1 MSEGAPLS
9 PSVEE
14 LREQLKQYAIEQALL
29 LEITQRI
36 AQGGPLEVVLTDMAR
51 IAQRGLRAAC
61 LRFVVSGS
69 SGSHAYYAEGSN
81 GGFADLDAPLLA
93 IAQQTSFEATA
104 ETALPEPLGSLQA
117 LFSAVAALPLNA
129 REAPLGILWV
139 AYREAHAFGAWE
151 RNFLQL
157 LAAQAAIAIA
167 NAQAFEAAR
176 TGREQLA
183 AILTSSLDPIL
194 VVDSCERILVFNPAA
209 ERTFGISAERV
220 IGNQLAAFAS
230 MTDAADLIALLRGEV
245 SAEGMEWQSANGLT
259 FAPRL
264 SEMRDE
270 RGERSGSVLML
281 RDITRYKNLR
291 DNQAEFTSTV
301 SHDLRLPLTYM
312 KGYVDMMPMVGEFNE
327 RQRAFAEKIQ
337 NGITQMSDLVEKILD
352 ASRLDPEGNY
362 RLHREPCD
370 ILKMVSDVVATH
382 AAAAEKSG
390 QTLRTET
397 APNIPI
403 LQLDDMMMRRALNNL
418 TDNAIKYTP
427 PNGTITVRAEVRGD
441 DLLLSVNDTGKG
453 ISPEDQRTLFTRFRR
468 IRNKDNIRVRGN
480 GLGLYIVKRVAELH
494 GGDAWVESAVGQG
507 STFYI
512 KIPMRGENL
521 LGSGHRQEQEGA
533 HAD

>member
-1 MSEGAPLS
+1 MSEVAPS
-9 PSVEE
+9 SQSVDD
-14 LREQLKQYAIEQALL
+14 LREQLSQYAGEQALL

-36 AQGGPLEVVLTDMAR
+36 AKGGALETVLTDIAQ
-51 IAQRGLRAAC
+51 IAQRGLRAEC
-61 LRFVVSGS
+61 LRFVVTASPEPQVY
-69 SGSHAYYAEGSN
+69 HAKGSN
-81 GGFADLDAPLLA
+81 GDFASFDAPLLA
-93 IAQQTSFEATA
+93 VAQHAPFEASVATSFPQTLS
-104 ETALPEPLGSLQA
+104 ALRGR
-117 LFSAVAALPLNA
+117 FNAVAALPLTA

-157 LAAQAAIAIA
+157 LAAQAAIAVA

-176 TGREQLA
+176 KGREQLA

-194 VVDSCERILVFNPAA
+194 VVDTDERILVFNPAA
-209 ERTFGISAERV
+209 ERVFGISAERV
-220 IGNQLAAFAS
+220 IGNQLSAFAS
-230 MTDAADLIALLRGEV
+230 MTEAAELIALLRGEV
-245 SAEGMEWQSANGLT
+245 ASAEGMEWQNASGLA

-264 SEMRDE
+264 SEMHNE

-291 DNQAEFTSTV
+291 DNQADFTSTV

-312 KGYVDMMPMVGEFNE
+312 KGYIDMMPMVGELNE

-370 ILKMVSDVVATH
+370 IIKMVSDVVTTH
-382 AAAAEKSG
+382 AAAAEKNG
-390 QTLRTET
+390 QTLTVET

-427 PNGTITVRAEVRGD
+427 PNGTITVRAEVRD
-441 DLLLSVNDTGKG
+441 DMLLLSVRDSGRG
-453 ISPEDQRTLFTRFRR
+453 ISQEDQRTLFTRFRR

-494 GGDAWVESAVGQG
+494 GGDAWVESVVGQG

-512 KIPMRGENL
+512 KIPMSGANL
-521 LGSGHRQEQEGA
+521 IGSGRLQESS
-533 HAD
+533 HAE

>member
-1 MSEGAPLS
+1 MSEVAPSS
-9 PSVEE
+9 PSIEE
-14 LREQLKQYAIEQALL
+14 LREQLRLYAGEQALL

-36 AQGGPLEVVLTDMAR
+36 AKGGALGTVLTDVAQ
-51 IAQRGLRAAC
+51 IAQRGLRATC
-61 LRFVVSGS
+61 LRFVVTTGS
-69 SGSHAYYAEGSN
+69 LPQVYYAEGSN
-81 GGFADLDAPLLA
+81 GDFAHFDAPLLDM
-93 IAQQTSFEATA
+93 AQEVAFEATG
-104 ETALPEPLGSLQA
+104 ESTLPQA
-117 LFSAVAALPLNA
+117 LSGLRLLFNTVAALPLTA

-176 TGREQLA
+176 RGREQLA
-183 AILTSSLDPIL
+183 TILTSSLDPIL
-194 VVDSCERILVFNPAA
+194 VIDAHERILVFNPAA
-209 ERTFGISAERV
+209 ERVFGISAERV
-220 IGNQLAAFAS
+220 IGNQLSAFAS
-230 MTDAADLIALLRGEV
+230 MTDAADLIALLRSEV
-245 SAEGMEWQSANGLT
+245 SAESMEWQNANGLT

-270 RGERSGSVLML
+270 HGERSGSVLML

-337 NGITQMSDLVEKILD
+337 SGITQMSDLVEKILD

-362 RLHREPCD
+362 RLQREPCD
-370 ILKMVSDVVATH
+370 VIKMVGEVAATH
-382 AAAAEKSG
+382 AAAAEKNE
-390 QTLRTET
+390 QTLLTET

-403 LQLDDMMMRRALNNL
+403 LYLDDMMMRRALNNL

-427 PNGTITVRAEVRGD
+427 PKGTITLRAEVRENM
-441 DLLLSVNDTGKG
+441 LLLSVHDTGRG
-453 ISPEDQRTLFTRFRR
+453 ISEEDQRTLFTRFRR
-468 IRNKDNIRVRGN
+468 IRNKDNFRVRGN

-494 GGDAWVESAVGQG
+494 GGDAWVESAVNRG

-512 KIPMRGENL
+512 KIPMSGENVI
-521 LGSGHRQEQEGA
+521 GSGRLPEQESA
-533 HAD
+533 HAE

>member
-1 MSEGAPLS
+1 MSEVAPS
-9 PSVEE
+9 SQSVEE
-14 LREQLKQYAIEQALL
+14 LREQLRQYAGEQALL
-29 LEITQRI
+29 LEITRRI
-36 AQGGPLEVVLTDMAR
+36 AKGGALETVLTDIAQL
-51 IAQRGLRAAC
+51 AQRGLRAKC
-61 LRFVVSGS
+61 LRFVVTSGAS
-69 SGSHAYYAEGSN
+69 LQVYYAEGSN
-81 GGFADLDAPLLA
+81 GEFAAWDAPLLA
-93 IAQQTSFEATA
+93 IAQQAPFELSPEA
-104 ETALPEPLGSLQA
+104 ALPQPLSA
-117 LFSAVAALPLNA
+117 LRGLFGAVAALPLIA

-139 AYREAHAFGAWE
+139 AYREAHAFGEWE

-176 TGREQLA
+176 KGREQLA
-183 AILTSSLDPIL
+183 AILTSSVDPIL
-194 VVDSCERILVFNPAA
+194 VVDTHEQILVFNPAA
-209 ERTFGISAERV
+209 ERVFGISAERV
-220 IGNQLAAFAS
+220 IGNQLSAFAS
-230 MTDAADLIALLRGEV
+230 MTEAAELVALLRGEV
-245 SAEGMEWQSANGLT
+245 SSAEGMEWQNASGLT

-264 SEMRDE
+264 SEMHNEHGQRT
-270 RGERSGSVLML
+270 GSVLML

-291 DNQAEFTSTV
+291 DNQADFTSTV

-327 RQRAFAEKIQ
+327 RQRHFAEKIQ
-337 NGITQMSDLVEKILD
+337 SGIAQMSDLVEKILD

-382 AAAAEKSG
+382 AAAAEKNN
-390 QTLRTET
+390 QTLTAET

-403 LQLDDMMMRRALNNL
+403 LHLDDMMMRRALNNL

-427 PNGTITVRAEVRGD
+427 QNGTITVRAEVRD
-441 DLLLSVNDTGKG
+441 DMLLLSVRDTGRG
-453 ISPEDQRTLFTRFRR
+453 ISEEDQRTLFTRFRR

-512 KIPMRGENL
+512 KIPMSGENL
-521 LGSGHRQEQEGA
+521 IGSGRLQESAQS
-533 HAD
+533 D

>member
-1 MSEGAPLS
+1 MSEVAPLS
-9 PSVEE
+9 QSVDE
-14 LREQLKQYAIEQALL
+14 LREQLRQYAGEQALL

-36 AQGGPLEVVLTDMAR
+36 AKGGALETVLTDIAQ

-61 LRFVVSGS
+61 LRFVVAGKAAPQ
-69 SGSHAYYAEGSN
+69 AYYAEGSN
-81 GGFADLDAPLLA
+81 GDFVRFDAPLLA
-93 IAQQTSFEATA
+93 VAQQTAFEATA
-104 ETALPEPLGSLQA
+104 ETLPHALNAMRSV
-117 LFSAVAALPLNA
+117 FSAVTALPLTA

-139 AYREAHAFGAWE
+139 AYREPHVFNAWE

-157 LAAQAAIAIA
+157 LAAQAAIAVA

-176 TGREQLA
+176 NGREQLA

-194 VVDSCERILVFNPAA
+194 VVDNHEQILVFNPAA
-209 ERTFGISAERV
+209 ERVFGISAERV
-220 IGNQLAAFAS
+220 IGNQLAAFAT
-230 MTDAADLIALLRGEV
+230 MTEANDLIALLRGAV

-264 SEMRDE
+264 SEMHNE

-301 SHDLRLPLTYM
+301 SHDLRLPLTYV
-312 KGYVDMMPMVGEFNE
+312 KGYVDMLPMVGEFND

-337 NGITQMSDLVEKILD
+337 NGINQMSDLVEKILD

-362 RLHREPCD
+362 RLQREPCD
-370 ILKMVSDVVATH
+370 IIKMVNEVAATH
-382 AAAAEKSG
+382 AAAAERNG
-390 QTLRTET
+390 QTLLTET

-427 PNGTITVRAEVRGD
+427 QNGTITVRAEVRD
-441 DLLLSVNDTGKG
+441 DTLLLSVRDTGKG
-453 ISPEDQRTLFTRFRR
+453 ISAEDQRTLFTRFRR
-468 IRNKDNIRVRGN
+468 IRNKDNFRVRGN

-512 KIPMRGENL
+512 KIPLSGENL
-521 LGSGHRQEQEGA
+521 IGSGRLPEQESA
-533 HAD
+533 HAE